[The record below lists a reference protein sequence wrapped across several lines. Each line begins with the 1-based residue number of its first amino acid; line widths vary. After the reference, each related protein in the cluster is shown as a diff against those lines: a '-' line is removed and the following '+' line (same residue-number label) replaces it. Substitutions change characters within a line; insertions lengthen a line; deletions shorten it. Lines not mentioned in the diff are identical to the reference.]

1 MGYLTDSE
9 KRLLFSALTR
19 EKGICK
25 VIDEEKENGT
35 LLTPIVESLERKFY
49 YDRFE
54 KQIRN
59 DVIDR
64 FSKIVMEEF
73 TKFDLEHG
81 YPTIA
86 DVKTIVRD
94 VSEKMKEV
102 DHGKA
107 ETKSPTGA

>member
-9 KRLLFSALTR
+9 KRLLFSALSR

-25 VIDEEKENGT
+25 VIDEQKENGI
-35 LLTPIVESLERKFY
+35 LLTPIVESLEIKFY

-59 DVIDR
+59 AVIDR
-64 FSKIVMEEF
+64 FSKIAMEEF

-81 YPTIA
+81 YPTIG
-86 DVKTIVRD
+86 DVETIVRD
-94 VSEKMKEV
+94 VADQMKR
-102 DHGKA
+102 GNY
-107 ETKSPTGA
+107 ETDIQ